1 MDKLL
6 HKELTY
12 KIIGILYKVHSNL
25 GCGFTERIYQRA
37 IEVELEKV
45 GMLFEVEKEID
56 IVYDGQKIGKYRLD
70 IVVENK
76 VILELKATDRLPK
89 IFREQLISQL
99 RASPYEVGL
108 LVNFG
113 TPKLYYCKKEI
124 CLNPLQS
131 VCIYFSE
138 RERGLNE
145 KS

>member
-1 MDKLL
+1 MHTDKLL
-6 HKELTY
+6 HRELTY
-12 KIIGILYKVHSNL
+12 KIIGVLYKVHSNL

-113 TPKLYYCKKEI
+113 TPKLYYMRFARKK
-124 CLNPLQS
+124 S
-131 VCIYFSE
+131 V
-138 RERGLNE
+138 
-145 KS
+145 